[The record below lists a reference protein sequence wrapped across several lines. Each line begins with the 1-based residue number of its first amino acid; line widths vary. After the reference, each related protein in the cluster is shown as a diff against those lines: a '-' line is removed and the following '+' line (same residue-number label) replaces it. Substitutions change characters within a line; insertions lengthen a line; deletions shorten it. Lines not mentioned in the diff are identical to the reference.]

1 MCGLPA
7 PVLAGIAY
15 CTASASMV
23 LLNKFAL
30 SSFDFRSITMLL
42 LFQCV
47 FCVVAVYTSSLLGI
61 IKLEVGNIHCSA
73 FRLARRQILEPRC
86 IDVLLIPATSAV
98 GMAATLSQ

>member
-61 IKLEVGNIHCSA
+61 IKLEVSNT
-73 FRLARRQILEPRC
+73 LATRIACRRTCP
-86 IDVLLIPATSAV
+86 TSDF
-98 GMAATLSQ
+98 

>member
-61 IKLEVGNIHCSA
+61 IKLEVSNA
-73 FRLARRQILEPRC
+73 LASRVGCCRSCP
-86 IDVLLIPATSAV
+86 TSDF
-98 GMAATLSQ
+98 

>member
-61 IKLEVGNIHCSA
+61 IKLEVGDVCCSA
-73 FRLARRQILEPRC
+73 VRLARRPILE
-86 IDVLLIPATSAV
+86 SN
-98 GMAATLSQ
+98 